1 MISSAAATIGMLLYC
16 EIIIHI
22 MEYLMREPKSPQGA
36 QAALRAVRL
45 LKLFTSEQPELR
57 LAQVSDLAGLNK
69 TTTHRLLQVLHSE
82 SLLDRNAE
90 NGAYRLGPALMALGV
105 QALSSDNL
113 RLKARP
119 LLKRLAE
126 ETGETATLEV
136 PIDDTMLILDEVTG
150 GHFVAAGGNVGT
162 RWPMH
167 ATSTGKALI
176 AFDEF
181 GMERLGKRLT
191 PMTAKTIIDRDKLE
205 AQFGEVR
212 RRGFA
217 ETVDEL
223 EDGFSGVGAVVRGST
238 GEILGALSI
247 CGPTQR
253 MTEAR
258 RASLGATLCAAA
270 GHLQPRY

>member
-162 RWPMH
+162 CWPMH

-181 GMERLGKRLT
+181 GMERLGERLT
-191 PMTAKTIIDRDKLE
+191 PMTAKTIIDRDQLE